1 MAEDEKILA
10 MLFARNEQA
19 VREMD
24 MQYGRICHKLAYN
37 ILNDLRDAEECVNDA
52 YFGVWNAVPPERPM
66 RLVAYLCKIVRNL
79 ALKRLSQ
86 NTAAK
91 RSAHTVAFEELADC
105 LSQGDAVSEAVDA
118 KETARLLS
126 EFLDTLPKEN
136 RVIFMRRY
144 WFCDPYK
151 DIAARVGL
159 SEKNVSVRLARVRKQ
174 LKTYLREKE
183 DLK

>member
-1 MAEDEKILA
+1 M
-10 MLFARNEQA
+10 
-19 VREMD
+19 
-24 MQYGRICHKLAYN
+24 
-37 ILNDLRDAEECVNDA
+37 
-52 YFGVWNAVPPERPM
+52 
-66 RLVAYLCKIVRNL
+66 
-79 ALKRLSQ
+79 S
-86 NTAAK
+86 T
-91 RSAHTVAFEELADC
+91 
-105 LSQGDAVSEAVDA
+105 GDAVSGALEA
-118 KETARLLS
+118 KETARLIS

-183 DLK
+183 D